1 MRFTPLL
8 GLGAFGAAAYGAYRY
23 FTKQQGAKPVPQHA
37 AFADDEAG
45 RNTPNAVRDAG
56 PAAMRSDPSEW
67 DDVDQAS
74 DESFPSSD
82 PPGRY

>member
-1 MRFTPLL
+1 MFTTLFAKSL
-8 GLGAFGAAAYGAYRY
+8 IGAALI
-23 FTKQQGAKPVPQHA
+23 A
-37 AFADDEAG
+37 ATGTIVSRAMANERMLRFQRGRIDE
-45 RNTPNAVRDAG
+45 RIRPAG
-56 PAAMRSDPSEW
+56 PDAMASPPREW